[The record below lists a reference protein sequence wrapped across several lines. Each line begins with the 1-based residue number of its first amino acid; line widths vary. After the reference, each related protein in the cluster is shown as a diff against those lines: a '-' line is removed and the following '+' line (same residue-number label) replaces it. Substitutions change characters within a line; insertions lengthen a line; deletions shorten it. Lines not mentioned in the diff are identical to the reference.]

1 MREFIA
7 GLLPPDVKSRLKGFL
22 RIPDMEFSLQRLSR
36 VGFRPKA
43 TVDIGAN
50 HGDWSRMCRRV
61 FPDTRILAIEPQVR
75 CEASLRKMASEV
87 GGVTIVQTLL
97 GARATAAVPFYVHE
111 FSGISSVLR
120 EPEAPA
126 VDAVPTDMV
135 TLDDLIA
142 TEEFPQPQ
150 LIKLDV
156 QGYELEVLRGGS
168 QALAR
173 AEAVLMEVN
182 LLPIYEGAPLMHETV
197 AFMTDNGFRAYDFC
211 SAMRRPLDDALFQT
225 DMIFVRQDSPIIASK
240 RWK

>member
-7 GLLPPDVKSRLKGFL
+7 RLLPPGVKSRLKGFL
-22 RIPDMEFSLQRLSR
+22 HIPDMEYSLLRLSR
-36 VGFRPKA
+36 VGFQPKA
-43 TVDIGAN
+43 TIDVGAN
-50 HGDWSRMCRRV
+50 QGEWSRMCRRV
-61 FPDTRILAIEPQVR
+61 FPETRILAIEPQVG
-75 CEASLRKMASEV
+75 CEPSLRKMASDL

-120 EPEAPA
+120 EPQGPV
-126 VDAVPTDMV
+126 VDAVPVDME

-142 TEEFPQPQ
+142 SEAFPQPA

-168 QALAR
+168 HALAG
-173 AEAVLMEVN
+173 AEVVLMEVN
-182 LLPIYEGAPLMHETV
+182 LLPIYEGAPLLHETV
-197 AFMTDNGFRAYDFC
+197 AFMIDCGFRAYDFC
-211 SAMRRPLDDALFQT
+211 SAMRRPLDEALFQT
-225 DMIFVRQDSPIIASK
+225 DMLFVRQDSPIIASK